1 MKYIMVGKIIGTHG
15 IKGEVKV
22 LSDSDFTEERFRVGN
37 TCYLKLE
44 GGMFPIK
51 INSHRKHKGLDL
63 ITFNDIDNINDVI
76 SYLHA
81 EIFADAELD
90 PGLLAEDEY
99 HYQDLIGL
107 EAISENGESIGTVRD
122 LLEVPQGWILVL
134 KKEDGKEALVPF
146 VSEFVKKIDLEDR
159 KIILTPIE
167 GLL

>member
-1 MKYIMVGKIIGTHG
+1 
-15 IKGEVKV
+15 
-22 LSDSDFTEERFRVGN
+22 
-37 TCYLKLE
+37 
-44 GGMFPIK
+44 MFPIK

-81 EIFADAELD
+81 EVFADAELD

>member
-1 MKYIMVGKIIGTHG
+1 M
-15 IKGEVKV
+15 
-22 LSDSDFTEERFRVGN
+22 
-37 TCYLKLE
+37 
-44 GGMFPIK
+44 
-51 INSHRKHKGLDL
+51 
-63 ITFNDIDNINDVI
+63 
-76 SYLHA
+76 
-81 EIFADAELD
+81 D
-90 PGLLAEDEY
+90 PALAEDEY

>member
-1 MKYIMVGKIIGTHG
+1 
-15 IKGEVKV
+15 
-22 LSDSDFTEERFRVGN
+22 
-37 TCYLKLE
+37 
-44 GGMFPIK
+44 MFPIK